1 MIKNK
6 IYEFLNINSYFQKFI
21 YALIIL
27 NVFSLILASY
37 KEIYLQYQFFF
48 ETFENFSVIIFTLEY
63 LFRLFTADLEYIDGS
78 TFSKRIKFTF
88 SVFGL
93 IDLFAILPFFLPL
106 IFPFDLRVLR
116 ILRLFRLLR
125 IFKLGRLSK
134 SLQTITSVLKESKS
148 ELSITLFVAF
158 ILLILS
164 STLMYYVENEAQPDK
179 FENIGQSLWWSV
191 ATLTTVG
198 YGDIYPI
205 TGLGKIL
212 SSIIAIIG
220 IGFIALPT
228 GIISS
233 AFINKIQSEKEFKKE
248 FKKECKCPKCGN
260 EF

>member
-1 MIKNK
+1 MFKK
-6 IYEFLNINSYFQKFI
+6 KVYDFINSNLWFQKFI
-21 YALIIL
+21 YTLIIF
-27 NVFSLILASY
+27 NVLSLILASY
-37 KEIYLQYQFFF
+37 KEIFAQFQSFF
-48 ETFENFSVIIFTLEY
+48 EIFEFFSVTIFSIEY
-63 LFRLFTADLEYIDGS
+63 VLRFWTADLNFEKG
-78 TFSKRIKFTF
+78 TGFSKRFKFSLSTY
-88 SVFGL
+88 GL
-93 IDLFAILPFFLPL
+93 IDLIAILPFYLPL

-134 SLQTITSVLKESKS
+134 SLQTIVSVLKDSRS
-148 ELSITLFVAF
+148 ELSLTLFVAF

-164 STLMYYVENEAQPDK
+164 STLMFYVENDAQPDK

-205 TGLGKIL
+205 TPLGKLL

-220 IGFIALPT
+220 IGVLALPT

-233 AFINKIQSEKEFKKE
+233 AFINRLQMDKETTN
-248 FKKECKCPKCGN
+248 ECKCPNCGTKFN
-260 EF
+260 